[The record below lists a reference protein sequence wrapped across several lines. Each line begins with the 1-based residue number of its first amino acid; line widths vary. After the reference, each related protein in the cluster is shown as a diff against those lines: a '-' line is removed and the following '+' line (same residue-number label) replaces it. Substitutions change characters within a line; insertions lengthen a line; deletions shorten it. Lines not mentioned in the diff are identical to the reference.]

1 MNEHLILD
9 RSPMQ
14 VFYKSLHGGLAPGEL
29 GAVVGRAG
37 VGKSPFLVHISLD
50 RLLRGKKVLH
60 VSLRSGADHV
70 RSFYDEIFNNLA
82 RAARVSG
89 PERHA
94 LKVERNRLIHAYQPA
109 EFSVESLG
117 QALDLDAKV
126 MDFRPDV
133 VILDGYPEDA
143 DTAAFAALA
152 KDRGFALWVS
162 ATTHREDDNVFHKSD
177 AFSTVVALEAE
188 ADSVRL
194 CTRKVHGVAPDEE
207 INLQMDPTTLL
218 VVGEDVWD
226 PATGPWSPRSTDC
239 ALYSGGASGSEAIFG
254 ELAEAWGVKEVN
266 FTFEGHQQLRE
277 RGRYML
283 SSHEMSAG
291 DVSLLYVSRRLNRT
305 FSEGTMIRRVL
316 QSLWHQVSRAQQ
328 VFVVGEIQD
337 DGTVKGGTGWSVELA
352 RMWHKNLWVFD
363 QEKQGWFR
371 WTGDSW
377 NRGVPVIESPHFCGT
392 GSRSLKD
399 ETKVALRGLYER
411 SFGPLTAPVAPI
423 TPES

>member
-29 GAVVGRAG
+29 GAVVGRPG
-37 VGKSPFLVHISLD
+37 VGKSPFLVHIALD

-60 VSLRSGADHV
+60 VSLRSGAEHV
-70 RSFYDEIFNNLA
+70 RSYYDEIFANLA

-94 LKVERNRLIHAYQPA
+94 LKVERNRLIHAYPA
-109 EFSVESLG
+109 SEFSTETLR
-117 QALDLDAKV
+117 QALDLDAQV

-133 VILDGYPEDA
+133 VILDGYPEGDA
-143 DTAAFAALA
+143 LEALAALS
-152 KDRGFALWVS
+152 KERGFALWVS
-162 ATTHREDDNVFHKSD
+162 ARTHREDDEVFHKADS
-177 AFSTVVALEAE
+177 FSTIIALEAV
-188 ADSVRL
+188 ADTVQLS
-194 CTRKVHGVAPDEE
+194 TRKVHGEAPEKD
-207 INLQMDPTTLL
+207 INLHMDPSSLL

-226 PATGPWSPRSTDC
+226 PATGPWSPRATDC
-239 ALYSGGASGSEAIFG
+239 ALYSGGAVGAEAVFG
-254 ELAEAWGVKEVN
+254 ELSEAWDVKEVN

-277 RGRYML
+277 RGRYVL

-363 QEKQGWFR
+363 QNKQAWFR
-371 WTGDSW
+371 WTGEDW

-392 GSRSLKD
+392 GSRTVKD
-399 ETKVALRGLYER
+399 ETRVALRGLYER
-411 SFGPLTAPVAPI
+411 SFGALTASVK
-423 TPES
+423 

>member
-29 GAVVGRAG
+29 GAVVGRPG
-37 VGKSPFLVHISLD
+37 VGKSPFLVHIALD

-60 VSLRSGADHV
+60 VSLRAGAEHV
-70 RSFYDEIFNNLA
+70 RSYYDEIFGSLA

-94 LKVERNRLIHAYQPA
+94 LKVERNRLIHAYQAA
-109 EFSVESLG
+109 EFSADSLKH
-117 QALDLDAKV
+117 ALDLDAQV

-133 VILDGYPEDA
+133 VILDGYPEDGTMDA
-143 DTAAFAALA
+143 LAALA
-152 KDRGFALWVS
+152 KERGFALWVS
-162 ATTHREDDNVFHKSD
+162 ARTHREEGEVFHKAD
-177 AFSTVVALEAE
+177 AFSTIIALEAA
-188 ADSVRL
+188 ADTVQL
-194 CTRKVHGVAPDEE
+194 ITRKVHGEALEKD
-207 INLQMDPTTLL
+207 INLQMDPASLL

-226 PATGPWSPRSTDC
+226 PSTGPWSPRALDC
-239 ALYSGGASGSEAIFG
+239 ALYSGGASGAEAIFG
-254 ELAEAWGVKEVN
+254 ELAEAWDVKEVN

-277 RGRYML
+277 RGRYVL

-363 QEKQGWFR
+363 QNKQAWFR
-371 WTGDSW
+371 WTGEDW

-392 GSRSLKD
+392 GSRSVKD

-411 SFGPLTAPVAPI
+411 SFGALTPSVK
-423 TPES
+423 S